1 MDDETSIVDAVA
13 TALRY
18 EGFEV
23 EEAATGREALS
34 AVARFDPDL
43 IVLDWMLPDIDGI
56 EVGRRLRE
64 QGQRNAILFLTA
76 KDAVENK
83 VEALRAG
90 GDDYVTKPFSLAEV
104 VARVQAILRRTGGDL
119 PGDVLRYAD
128 LTLDESR
135 HEVFRGD
142 TRLQLTATEFALLR
156 FFLLNPR
163 RVLSK
168 GQILQNVWR
177 YDFRGNSNVVETY
190 VSYLRRKLDAD
201 GAAADQD
208 RAPGGLHARR
218 VLVSKR
224 LSLRARLLLAV
235 VVLAAIG
242 LVAANVATYST
253 LSSYLLDRTDST
265 LDQTAETLRRPGP
278 GGGIR
283 SAPPGTFVQV
293 RSLDGD
299 TVVATFSGATL
310 PGASVP
316 APKLPGTVKPPTL
329 NRSREAVRY
338 FTVGGAHGGP
348 EYRVRASIAQ
358 DDEAMLLVAS
368 SLRDVNSTL
377 HRLLAI
383 ELVVTALV
391 LAAIAGLGLW
401 LVRLGLRPLDAIGET
416 ASAIAAGD
424 LSRRVERAEERTEVG
439 RLGLALNS
447 MLARIESSFRAQE
460 ASERKLRRFVADASH
475 ELRTPLSAVRAYS
488 ELYDRGAAE
497 RPDDL
502 ERSMQG
508 ISRES
513 ERMSVLVED
522 LLLLARLDD
531 GRPLEREPV
540 ELDEV
545 VGEAV
550 ETAQAVDPER
560 AIELHA
566 EPATVLGDRVR
577 LRQIVDNLLANVRAH
592 TPAGT
597 PASVSVR
604 RKNGSAEIAVTD
616 AGPGLDE
623 EHLEHLFER
632 FYRADAS
639 RSRASGGVGLGL
651 AIVAAVA
658 EAHGGTASASSRP
671 GEGTTVAIALPLARD
686 AG

>member
-1 MDDETSIVDAVA
+1 M
-13 TALRY
+13 
-18 EGFEV
+18 
-23 EEAATGREALS
+23 
-34 AVARFDPDL
+34 
-43 IVLDWMLPDIDGI
+43 
-56 EVGRRLRE
+56 
-64 QGQRNAILFLTA
+64 
-76 KDAVENK
+76 
-83 VEALRAG
+83 
-90 GDDYVTKPFSLAEV
+90 
-104 VARVQAILRRTGGDL
+104 
-119 PGDVLRYAD
+119 
-128 LTLDESR
+128 
-135 HEVFRGD
+135 
-142 TRLQLTATEFALLR
+142 
-156 FFLLNPR
+156 
-163 RVLSK
+163 
-168 GQILQNVWR
+168 
-177 YDFRGNSNVVETY
+177 
-190 VSYLRRKLDAD
+190 
-201 GAAADQD
+201 
-208 RAPGGLHARR
+208 
-218 VLVSKR
+218 SKR

-377 HRLLAI
+377 NRLLAI

-604 RKNGSAEIAVTD
+604 RRNGSAEIAVTD

>member
-1 MDDETSIVDAVA
+1 M
-13 TALRY
+13 
-18 EGFEV
+18 
-23 EEAATGREALS
+23 
-34 AVARFDPDL
+34 
-43 IVLDWMLPDIDGI
+43 
-56 EVGRRLRE
+56 
-64 QGQRNAILFLTA
+64 
-76 KDAVENK
+76 
-83 VEALRAG
+83 
-90 GDDYVTKPFSLAEV
+90 
-104 VARVQAILRRTGGDL
+104 
-119 PGDVLRYAD
+119 
-128 LTLDESR
+128 
-135 HEVFRGD
+135 
-142 TRLQLTATEFALLR
+142 
-156 FFLLNPR
+156 
-163 RVLSK
+163 
-168 GQILQNVWR
+168 
-177 YDFRGNSNVVETY
+177 
-190 VSYLRRKLDAD
+190 
-201 GAAADQD
+201 
-208 RAPGGLHARR
+208 
-218 VLVSKR
+218 SKR

-377 HRLLAI
+377 NRLLAI

>member
-1 MDDETSIVDAVA
+1 M
-13 TALRY
+13 
-18 EGFEV
+18 
-23 EEAATGREALS
+23 
-34 AVARFDPDL
+34 
-43 IVLDWMLPDIDGI
+43 
-56 EVGRRLRE
+56 
-64 QGQRNAILFLTA
+64 
-76 KDAVENK
+76 
-83 VEALRAG
+83 
-90 GDDYVTKPFSLAEV
+90 
-104 VARVQAILRRTGGDL
+104 
-119 PGDVLRYAD
+119 
-128 LTLDESR
+128 
-135 HEVFRGD
+135 
-142 TRLQLTATEFALLR
+142 
-156 FFLLNPR
+156 
-163 RVLSK
+163 
-168 GQILQNVWR
+168 
-177 YDFRGNSNVVETY
+177 
-190 VSYLRRKLDAD
+190 
-201 GAAADQD
+201 
-208 RAPGGLHARR
+208 
-218 VLVSKR
+218 SKR

-377 HRLLAI
+377 NRLLAI

-560 AIELHA
+560 VIELHA

-604 RKNGSAEIAVTD
+604 RRNGSAEIAVTD

>member
-1 MDDETSIVDAVA
+1 M
-13 TALRY
+13 
-18 EGFEV
+18 
-23 EEAATGREALS
+23 
-34 AVARFDPDL
+34 
-43 IVLDWMLPDIDGI
+43 
-56 EVGRRLRE
+56 
-64 QGQRNAILFLTA
+64 
-76 KDAVENK
+76 
-83 VEALRAG
+83 
-90 GDDYVTKPFSLAEV
+90 
-104 VARVQAILRRTGGDL
+104 
-119 PGDVLRYAD
+119 
-128 LTLDESR
+128 
-135 HEVFRGD
+135 
-142 TRLQLTATEFALLR
+142 
-156 FFLLNPR
+156 
-163 RVLSK
+163 
-168 GQILQNVWR
+168 
-177 YDFRGNSNVVETY
+177 
-190 VSYLRRKLDAD
+190 
-201 GAAADQD
+201 
-208 RAPGGLHARR
+208 
-218 VLVSKR
+218 SKR

-316 APKLPGTVKPPTL
+316 APKLPGTVKPPAL
-329 NRSREAVRY
+329 NRSQEAVRY

-358 DDEAMLLVAS
+358 ADEAMLLVAS

-424 LSRRVERAEERTEVG
+424 LSRRVVRAEERTEVG